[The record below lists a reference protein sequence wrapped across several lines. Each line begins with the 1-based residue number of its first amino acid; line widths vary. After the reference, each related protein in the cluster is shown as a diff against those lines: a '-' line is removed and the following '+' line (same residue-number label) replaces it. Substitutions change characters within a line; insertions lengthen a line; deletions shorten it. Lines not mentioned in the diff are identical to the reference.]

1 VDLSGA
7 AEASV
12 TTGADGA
19 YAFADLGLGI
29 YELRSNGPEGW
40 VVTTGEV
47 VTVKIETAEQVV
59 DNAHFGWMEETE
71 TAEQVVDNAHFGWM
85 EETTGGMASIG
96 GIVFHDVNGNKV
108 QDDGEPGVEGISVRL
123 NGTAVEMTTSGADGS
138 YSFTGLGIGEYKVQ
152 SVGPEGWVATTGDEL
167 TVKIETADQV
177 VDNAHFGWMEEA
189 PTN

>member
-59 DNAHFGWMEETE
+59 DNAHFGWMEET
-71 TAEQVVDNAHFGWM
+71 
-85 EETTGGMASIG
+85 TGGMASIG

-108 QDDGEPGVEGISVRL
+108 QDDGMVPTRSRVWASANTRSSRSVPR
-123 NGTAVEMTTSGADGS
+123 AGS
-138 YSFTGLGIGEYKVQ
+138 R
-152 SVGPEGWVATTGDEL
+152 PPAM
-167 TVKIETADQV
+167 
-177 VDNAHFGWMEEA
+177 N
-189 PTN
+189 